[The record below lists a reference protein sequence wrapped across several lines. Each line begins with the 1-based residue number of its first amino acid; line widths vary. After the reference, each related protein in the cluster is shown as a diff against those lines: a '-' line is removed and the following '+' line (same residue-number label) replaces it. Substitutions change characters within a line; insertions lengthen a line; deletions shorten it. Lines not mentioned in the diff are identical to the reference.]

1 MIKLLYISSFVPYKQ
16 IRHAGGQT
24 FNYYVKNISKDKGIQ
39 TKMIGFCRYDDKRYI
54 DEEKENYECH
64 CILTRGT
71 FITNVKRVIVDTY
84 GKIVKKHTIQHQ
96 IIIESVR
103 SLRMKI

>member
-39 TKMIGFCRYDDKRYI
+39 TKMIGFCRYDDKKYI

-71 FITNVKRVIVDTY
+71 VIHTSCPTNR
-84 GKIVKKHTIQHQ
+84 G
-96 IIIESVR
+96 ELPGLLPR
-103 SLRMKI
+103 RR